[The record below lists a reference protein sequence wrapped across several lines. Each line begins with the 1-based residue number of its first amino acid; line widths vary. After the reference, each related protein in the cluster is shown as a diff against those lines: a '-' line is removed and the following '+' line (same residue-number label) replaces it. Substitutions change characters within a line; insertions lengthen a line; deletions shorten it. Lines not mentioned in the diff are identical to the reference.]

1 MLMWALIG
9 PLGAGEGCWRTLD
22 QSRSPSPLQVGL
34 DYRSCIL
41 RPGGSEDASVML
53 KLFLGRDPKQ
63 DAFLLSKGL
72 QVEGSKLLAC

>member
-1 MLMWALIG
+1 MW
-9 PLGAGEGCWRTLD
+9 PGEGLLEDWCSRTD
-22 QSRSPSPLQVGL
+22 QPHPYSQQVGM

-41 RPGGSEDASVML
+41 RPGGSQDASVML

-72 QVEGSKLLAC
+72 QVDSSEPPAC

>member
-1 MLMWALIG
+1 M
-9 PLGAGEGCWRTLD
+9 P
-22 QSRSPSPLQVGL
+22 SPSSAPWQVGM

-41 RPGGSEDASVML
+41 KPGGSQDASVML

-72 QVEGSKLLAC
+72 QVESSEPLAC

>member
-1 MLMWALIG
+1 MLMWAPIG

-22 QSRSPSPLQVGL
+22 QPRAPSPLQVGL

>member
-1 MLMWALIG
+1 MHRLL
-9 PLGAGEGCWRTLD
+9 LGFSSWEGCWAPPAAPP
-22 QSRSPSPLQVGL
+22 SRQVGM

-63 DAFLLSKGL
+63 DAVLLSKGL
-72 QVEGSKLLAC
+72 QVEGCEPPAS

>member
-1 MLMWALIG
+1 MLMWAPIG
-9 PLGAGEGCWRTLD
+9 PLEAGERCWRTLD
-22 QSRSPSPLQVGL
+22 QPRSPSPLQVGL